1 MTYQFQIHALSERAL
16 AQVRATGVD
25 ATGRAAEHR
34 VPEGGEPLRCCLR
47 DAKRGERLVLFAHAL
62 DLPDSPYR
70 ETGPVFAHAESCA
83 GPVSTTAYP
92 QDWYGRPQV
101 IRAYDERGRIHEAT
115 TMHDGADP
123 EAAIDAVLRTPG
135 VAQVHSRNVLYGCYM
150 FSVTR

>member
-1 MTYQFQIHALSERAL
+1 MAPSPQAGDMSTAMTYQFQIHALSERAL

-34 VPEGGEPLRCCLR
+34 VAEGGEPLRCCLR

-101 IRAYDERGRIHEAT
+101 IDRKSTRLNSSHPSISY
-115 TMHDGADP
+115 
-123 EAAIDAVLRTPG
+123 AVFCLKKKKT
-135 VAQVHSRNVLYGCYM
+135 S
-150 FSVTR
+150 